1 MSRRVRDERG
11 VAALEFGIV
20 VSLLLLLAF
29 GALPLYAMLR
39 GYQKTAKASAATL
52 RFATAVSSNTTA
64 TPDGTLSRRPSYD
77 DIAKFAR
84 DAAGDPSLAVLVT
97 VCQGETTCTDIDGTS
112 TSHAAPLPARA
123 GDTVKLT
130 VRTTV
135 DLSVLGRVANAVS
148 RISGNGARFP
158 ENDVTMTST
167 ASAREE

>member
-1 MSRRVRDERG
+1 MTRRTGDQRG
-11 VAALEFGIV
+11 VAAVEFAIV
-20 VSLLLLLAF
+20 TSLLLFLAF

-52 RFATAVSSNTTA
+52 RYATSVSSNTSDHGG
-64 TPDGTLSRRPSYD
+64 TPSRRPSYD
-77 DIAKFAR
+77 EIATFAR
-84 DAAGDPSLAVLVT
+84 DAANDPALAVLVT
-97 VCQGETTCTDIDGTS
+97 VCRGATCTNIDGSTS
-112 TSHAAPLPARA
+112 THASPIPARA

-148 RISGNGARFP
+148 RLSGNGPQFP
-158 ENDVTMTST
+158 ENGVTMTST

>member
-1 MSRRVRDERG
+1 MTRRTGDQRG
-11 VAALEFGIV
+11 VAAVEFAIV
-20 VSLLLLLAF
+20 TSLLLFLAF

-52 RFATAVSSNTTA
+52 RYATSVSSNTS
-64 TPDGTLSRRPSYD
+64 DHGGTLSRRPSYD
-77 DIAKFAR
+77 EIATFAR
-84 DAAGDPSLAVLVT
+84 DAADDPALAVLVT
-97 VCQGETTCTDIDGTS
+97 VCRDATCTDIDESTS
-112 TSHAAPLPARA
+112 THASPIPARA

-148 RISGNGARFP
+148 RLSGNGPQFP